1 MTRALPEGVVAVTT
15 DQMRKVE
22 EVAAQSGVT
31 ASVLLDR
38 AAGRLVELGER
49 LAGPLKDKRVV
60 VLAGP
65 TWSGTC
71 GAVAVRLWHELGAKG
86 VLVLARKG
94 KEYVGTAGEQVAR
107 VERSGAKVLEG
118 FQEKIFE
125 EAVLVV
131 DALIGAALGGPPMG
145 SYSLLI
151 KAANFSM
158 KPILAIDVPSGL
170 DPDSGTAP
178 GPCMRAKATLAFG
191 MPKKGLLAPASEKA
205 TGEVWLA
212 DVGISRETFVRAGV
226 PAGDPFQDGPLL
238 RLR

>member
-1 MTRALPEGVVAVTT
+1 MAIALPAGVVAVTA

-22 EVAAQSGVT
+22 EVAAQGGVT
-31 ASVLLDR
+31 AAALVDR
-38 AAGRLVELGER
+38 AAERLVELGER

-71 GAVAVRLWHELGAKG
+71 GAAAVRLWHERGAKG
-86 VLVLARKG
+86 VLVLARKE
-94 KEYVGTAGEQVAR
+94 KEYVGPVGERVAR
-107 VERSGAKVLEG
+107 VEQSGAKVLEG
-118 FQEKIFE
+118 FQEKIFD
-125 EAVLVV
+125 EAALVV
-131 DALIGAALGGPPMG
+131 DALIGSALSGPPMG
-145 SYSLLI
+145 AYSLLI

-158 KPILAIDVPSGL
+158 KPVLAIDVPSGL
-170 DPDSGTAP
+170 DPNSGLAP

-191 MPKKGLLAPASEKA
+191 MPKKGLLASASEKA

-212 DVGISRETFVRAGV
+212 DVGISRQTFVHAGI
-226 PAGDPFQDGPLL
+226 PAGDPFKDGPLL